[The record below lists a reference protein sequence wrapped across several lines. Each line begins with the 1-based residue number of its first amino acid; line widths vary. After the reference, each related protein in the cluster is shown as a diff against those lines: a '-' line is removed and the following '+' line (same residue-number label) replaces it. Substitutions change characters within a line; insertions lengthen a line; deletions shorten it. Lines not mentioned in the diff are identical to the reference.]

1 MLYHEFKMS
10 SNAVIDACLLNHL
23 QVFQSH
29 VVIQEFIRYSVQ
41 LIHVRA
47 LSGTQSPKVQY
58 GAVLHF

>member
-1 MLYHEFKMS
+1 MS

-41 LIHVRA
+41 LIHVRP

>member
-1 MLYHEFKMS
+1 MS